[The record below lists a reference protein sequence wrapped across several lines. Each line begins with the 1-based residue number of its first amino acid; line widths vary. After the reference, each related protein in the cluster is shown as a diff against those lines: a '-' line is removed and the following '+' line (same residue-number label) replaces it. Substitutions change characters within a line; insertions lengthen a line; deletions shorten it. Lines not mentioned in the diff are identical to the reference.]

1 VSAASAAPL
10 ERLGPYGVCEP
21 CAAKPP
27 AKKKKPPVPS
37 GWTLRL
43 RPTIGYFDY
52 GDELTLSLVQVNLPN
67 NLGVI
72 PCRPVLARFFSCSLA
87 LHDSASGTTLGA
99 DVGGDYRYGPWTF
112 SLDFEYDNVSTTSA
126 KQGHFDNTGLIP
138 TVSYALSPDWTA
150 FAGYEWRYKGTGVL
164 ASDYY
169 LQNGLRLGVRYD
181 GIHLAPAWQLHL
193 GLEGGFSRV
202 SFYGLN
208 EQFFQLDKLP
218 LENVANVPDVSVG
231 AQSIKLSLQID
242 QPGSPHAIGADF
254 REVFSNTVNAGF
266 NGVATIAGF
275 NFTAPATVEGTFHE
289 YYAHLY
295 YQYSF
300 GKH

>member
-1 VSAASAAPL
+1 MQSWKWLTMAAALGAVSAASAAPL

-181 GIHLAPAWQLHL
+181 GIHLA
-193 GLEGGFSRV
+193 
-202 SFYGLN
+202 
-208 EQFFQLDKLP
+208 LP